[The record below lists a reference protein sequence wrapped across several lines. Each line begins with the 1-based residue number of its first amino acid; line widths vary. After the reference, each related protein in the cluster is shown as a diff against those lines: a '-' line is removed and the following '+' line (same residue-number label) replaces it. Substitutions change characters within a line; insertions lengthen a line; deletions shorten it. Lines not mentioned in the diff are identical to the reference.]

1 MNSPSIKHSHT
12 IGSLGVNHRQNGWVA
27 KHSAKVKLIAWP
39 SNQLF
44 LHQSQLVTKVS
55 KSSNSYFWAWNADNA
70 ILCAL
75 WQKMCCKVME
85 IVLNNLL
92 LQSAMLLQC
101 SVLETLNEAIVG
113 CLGGLASLLI
123 WLLLLPGA
131 SPHTV
136 CCHVTLGHL
145 TNTNTNTKTNANTN
159 KTQNTNTS
167 YG

>member
-70 ILCAL
+70 ILCEN
-75 WQKMCCKVME
+75 V
-85 IVLNNLL
+85 
-92 LQSAMLLQC
+92 LQSNPKRVEQPVIAV
-101 SVLETLNEAIVG
+101 SDVTAVLGAWDFKRGHSRMSRRSGEFIDMVIAIA
-113 CLGGLASLLI
+113 GGFPTHC
-123 WLLLLPGA
+123 LLPRH
-131 SPHTV
+131 SWPLDKYKYKYKDK
-136 CCHVTLGHL
+136 CKYKQ
-145 TNTNTNTKTNANTN
+145 NTKH
-159 KTQNTNTS
+159 K
-167 YG
+167 Y